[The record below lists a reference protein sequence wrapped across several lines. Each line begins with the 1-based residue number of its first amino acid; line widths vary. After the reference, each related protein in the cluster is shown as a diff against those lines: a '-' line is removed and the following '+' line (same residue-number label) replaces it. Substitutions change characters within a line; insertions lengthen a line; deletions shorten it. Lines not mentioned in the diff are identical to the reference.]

1 MKVTIEADC
10 TPEEVRR
17 MMGLPDLTP
26 LHDHYIARMQE
37 AMEKGTIGPEILGSM
52 LKSWAP
58 ATDAGMDMWR
68 QMFSAASGGG
78 SKSGG

>member
-1 MKVTIEADC
+1 MKVTIEVDC

-26 LHDHYIARMQE
+26 IHDHYLARMQE
-37 AMEKGTIGPEILGSM
+37 AMEKGTVGPEM
-52 LKSWAP
+52 LSAMLRSWGP

-68 QMFSAASGGG
+68 QLFAAASGT
-78 SKSGG
+78 KSGG